1 MDLYS
6 TVEPRHMTLD
16 VLLSDDKATDTDPI
30 AAAFDRSDVSI
41 EARAAR
47 DPDGL
52 REAAAGVDALIVDAS
67 TPVTA
72 DVLAALDDL
81 RVVGRAGIGFDNI
94 DVRAA
99 DEHDVVVVNVPDYC
113 IEEVSTHAFALLLAC
128 LRRLGSYDR
137 AIRRGEWDWTVGR
150 PIERLAG
157 STVGLFAFGKIARRF
172 AAKLRGFDVDVV
184 AHDPYVSGYRM
195 ADMGVEAVDF
205 EGLLSRSDVLSVHAP
220 LTDETRGTFDA
231 SAFEQLRD
239 GAIFVNTARGPIV
252 DEDALLAALEAGTV
266 DSAGLD
272 VRETEPPG
280 DSPLHDREGVVLSPH
295 VAWYSEQ
302 SQVDL
307 GATVARDVDRV
318 LDGEPPRNRVDPE
331 WDWLS

>member
-1 MDLYS
+1 MPL
-6 TVEPRHMTLD
+6 E
-16 VLLSDDKATDTDPI
+16 VLLSDNKATDADAV
-30 AAAFDRSDVSI
+30 AAAFDRADVTV
-41 EARAAR
+41 EATTAY
-47 DPDGL
+47 DPDAL
-52 REAAAGVDALIVDAS
+52 RAAAAGVDALIVDAS
-67 TPVTA
+67 TPVTREILR
-72 DVLAALDDL
+72 DLDAL

-99 DEHDVVVVNVPDYC
+99 DEEDVVVVNVPDYC

-128 LRRLGSYDR
+128 LRRLGTYDR
-137 AIRRGEWDWTVGR
+137 SIRRGEWDWAVGR

-184 AHDPYVSGYRM
+184 AHDPHVSDYRM
-195 ADMGVEAVDF
+195 ADLGVERVDF

-231 SAFEQLRD
+231 SAYEQSPD
-239 GAIFVNTARGPIV
+239 AAIFVNTARGPIV
-252 DEDALLAALEAGTV
+252 DADALLAALDAGTV